1 MSKYLDSTGLSY
13 LWSKIKS
20 AISAH
25 KATVTQTVT
34 SGTEIAEVDGT
45 KIYAPASS
53 AGGGAIYAAKLKAVM
68 ATVPMVFED
77 GGYYTTWLNVV
88 LYIQANG
95 REYYANALVDVVSYD
110 ENTGRLN
117 FRVHD
122 FVGHDFSSNS
132 NKGYT
137 IQPEKKHVEGY
148 IPMGL
153 FTISGIPSSDTG
165 SFESGTKKLVIKDV
179 DASASKITTVP
190 AFNVIETQQPTA

>member
-45 KIYAPASS
+45 KIYAPSSS
-53 AGGGAIYAAKLKAVM
+53 AGGGAVYAATLKAVI
-68 ATVPMVFED
+68 ATVTAVFVSD
-77 GGYYTTWLNVV
+77 GYMTGTWQNVV
-88 LYIQANG
+88 LYLQANG
-95 REYYANALVDVVSYD
+95 RTYYANAIAYVTYNK
-110 ENTGRLN
+110 NTGRLN

-122 FVGHDFSSNS
+122 FVGHDFSG

-137 IQPEKKHVEGY
+137 IQPAKGWMA
-148 IPMGL
+148 IGL
-153 FTISGIPSSDTG
+153 FTISGIPATDSG
-165 SFESGTKKLVIKDV
+165 SFENGTLVIKDV
-179 DASASKITTVP
+179 FTSATNITTVP
-190 AFNVIETQQPTA
+190 AFNVIETQQSTT

>member
-1 MSKYLDSTGLSY
+1 MSNYLDSNGLMH
-13 LWSKIKS
+13 LWSKIKA
-20 AISAH
+20 AIAAH

-34 SGTEIAEVDGT
+34 TGTEIAEVDGT
-45 KIYAPASS
+45 KIYAPKATG
-53 AGGGAIYAAKLKAVM
+53 GGGAIYAAKLKAVM
-68 ATVPMVFED
+68 ATVPMVIED

-95 REYYANALVDVVSYD
+95 REYYANALADVVSYD

-137 IQPEKKHVEGY
+137 IQPEKKYGY
-148 IPMGL
+148 ITMGL
-153 FTISGIPSSDTG
+153 FTISGIPSTDTG
-165 SFESGTKKLVIKDV
+165 SFESGTKTLVIKDV
-179 DASASKITTVP
+179 DASASKITKVP
-190 AFNVIETQQPTA
+190 AFNVIETQQSTT